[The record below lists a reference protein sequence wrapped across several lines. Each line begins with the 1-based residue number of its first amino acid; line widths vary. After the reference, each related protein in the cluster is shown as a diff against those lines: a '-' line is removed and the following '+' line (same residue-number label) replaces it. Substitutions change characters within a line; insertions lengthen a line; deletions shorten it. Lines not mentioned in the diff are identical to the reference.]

1 MRLSVL
7 ICTIKERKP
16 KFDILMSELERLRN
30 GNPEI
35 EILSECDNREMTIG
49 AKRNLLMSRA
59 VGDYVCFVDD
69 DDWIDS
75 EYFIKILQAIES
87 DPDCVQLIGMMNT
100 DGFNLK
106 RFEHSIL
113 HGSYFERNNIY
124 YRYPN
129 HLNPIRR
136 EIAERFKFPE
146 NNFGEDTNWATQVRD
161 SGLLQREEPT
171 DKVIYHYRYSS
182 RK

>member
-7 ICTIKERKP
+7 ICTIEERKAR
-16 KFDILMSELERLRN
+16 FDILMVELKRLAN

-35 EILSECDNREMTIG
+35 EILFECDNRQMTIG
-49 AKRNLLMSRA
+49 AKRNILLSRA
-59 VGDYVCFVDD
+59 IGDYVCFVDD
-69 DDWIDS
+69 DDWVDS

-87 DPDCVQLIGMMNT
+87 DPDCVKIIGMMNT

-113 HGSYFERNNIY
+113 HSTYFEQNNIY

-136 EIAERFKFPE
+136 EIAQRFKFPE
-146 NNFGEDTNWATQVRD
+146 YNFGEDTNWATQVRD
-161 SGLLQREEPT
+161 SGLLQREELT